1 MSLSFNNLELQNKKI
16 IIIEDDIPSIRYY
29 ETLLI
34 NSGASINVYTN
45 GKDFLNYLEAGR
57 EKIDLLIIDFLVP
70 FVNGIECAR
79 IFRRENKKTPV
90 LMVSAY
96 FSEQTKNEALIAG
109 CNEYI
114 LKPVFPEKIFC
125 LLEKYLRPEVTYNSL
140 F

>member
-1 MSLSFNNLELQNKKI
+1 MSLSFNNLELHDKKI

-29 ETLLI
+29 ETLLT

-45 GKDFLNYLEAGR
+45 GKDFLNYIES
-57 EKIDLLIIDFLVP
+57 EKESIDLVIIDFLIP

-79 IFRRENKKTPV
+79 IFRRENKKTPL

-114 LKPVFPEKIFC
+114 LKPVYPEKIFC
-125 LLEKYLRPEVTYNSL
+125 LLEKYLRPEVSYRSL
-140 F
+140 Y

>member
-1 MSLSFNNLELQNKKI
+1 MNLSFNNLELHDKKI

-45 GKDFLNYLEAGR
+45 GKDFLNYLETGR
-57 EKIDLLIIDFLVP
+57 EKIDLVIIDFLIP
-70 FVNGIECAR
+70 FVNGIECTR
-79 IFRRENKKTPV
+79 IFRRENKKTPL

-125 LLEKYLRPEVTYNSL
+125 LLEKYLRPEVSYNSL

>member
-1 MSLSFNNLELQNKKI
+1 MSLSFNNLELHDKKI

-34 NSGASINVYTN
+34 NSGASVKVFTN
-45 GKDFLNYLEAGR
+45 GKDFINYLETET
-57 EKIDLLIIDFLVP
+57 EKIDLVIIDFLIP
-70 FVNGIECAR
+70 FVNGIECTR
-79 IFRRENKKTPV
+79 FFRRERKNIPV
-90 LMVSAY
+90 LMVTAY

-125 LLEKYLRPEVTYNSL
+125 LLEKYLRPQMTFTPL
-140 F
+140 H